1 MKKLATQ
8 LIWLRSLQKP
18 KQVLTTVALLGFA
31 FLLISF
37 KALSQITIHAV
48 NAPIET
54 IFKTIEKQSDYVF
67 FYKSNL
73 KNIKVTVDAINAPV
87 KKEER

>member
-31 FLLISF
+31 FF
-37 KALSQITIHAV
+37 A
-48 NAPIET
+48 
-54 IFKTIEKQSDYVF
+54 Y
-67 FYKSNL
+67 
-73 KNIKVTVDAINAPV
+73 
-87 KKEER
+87 